1 MFKTHY
7 DHMRPGPTPERVLAI
22 CRIVAAGRCTIDEI
36 KERIYLD
43 KSSTSKSGEEF
54 SNSIRVAEEL
64 GLIGLKDGLYTLVVD
79 PSQISTP
86 DTFRRTAAK
95 RAFSN
100 KDTTFFKVSRW
111 YLSSNEHPLF
121 SGNWEDRAAL
131 ANRSGVDKIT
141 DNDMLGWRFWAS
153 FLGLGY
159 ISGTELIPNMYV
171 RVRDVLA
178 TEFAASFPYDEE
190 IPAEDFLRW
199 LWNRLPEAVMEDH
212 SINMALSN
220 ALRTLRDVGEVI
232 PTTQMDA
239 INMYLYDIPEDP
251 TNKVTHFIVKE
262 AVCK

>member
-22 CRIVAAGRCTIDEI
+22 CKVVAANPCTQDEI
-36 KERIYLD
+36 RDRIYLD
-43 KSSTSKSGEEF
+43 QGSGSKPGEEF
-54 SNSIRVAEEL
+54 RNSILTAEEL
-64 GLIGLKDGLYTLVVD
+64 GLIELKDGVYSLSVD
-79 PSQISTP
+79 SEHISTP
-86 DTFRRTAAK
+86 DAFRRIAAK
-95 RAFSN
+95 RAFAN
-100 KDTTFFKVSRW
+100 KDTTFFKVSKW
-111 YLSSNEHPLF
+111 YVCSNAHVLF
-121 SGNWEDRAAL
+121 PGNWEDRAAL

-159 ISGTELIPNMYV
+159 ISGKELIPNMYV
-171 RVRDVLA
+171 RVRDILS

-190 IPAEDFLRW
+190 IPAADFMRW
-199 LWNRLPEAVMEDH
+199 LWHKLPEAVMEDH

-220 ALRTLRDVGEVI
+220 ALRTLRDMGEVI

-239 INMYLYDIPEDP
+239 INMYLYAIPEDP

>member
-22 CRIVAAGRCTIDEI
+22 CRVIASGHYTSDEI
-36 KERIYLD
+36 KDRIYLD
-43 KSSTSKSGEEF
+43 KSTASKSGEEF
-54 SNSIRVAEEL
+54 RNSILAAEEL
-64 GLIGLKDGLYTLVVD
+64 GLIDLKENVYSLSVD
-79 PSQISTP
+79 PAQISTI
-86 DTFRRTAAK
+86 DAFRRTAAK

-100 KDTTFFKVSRW
+100 KDTTFFKVSKW
-111 YLSSNEHPLF
+111 YLSSNEHVLF

-190 IPAEDFLRW
+190 IPAEEFLRW
-199 LWNRLPEAVMEDH
+199 LWSKLPESATEDH

-220 ALRTLRDVGEVI
+220 ALRTLRDMGEVI

>member
-22 CRIVAAGRCTIDEI
+22 CKAVAAQPCTQDEI
-36 KERIYLD
+36 RGRIYLELGVN
-43 KSSTSKSGEEF
+43 SKPGEEF
-54 SNSIRVAEEL
+54 RNSILAAEEL
-64 GLIGLKDGLYTLVVD
+64 GMIELKDGVYTLAVN
-79 PSQISTP
+79 PAHIATSEA
-86 DTFRRTAAK
+86 FRRIAAK
-95 RAFSN
+95 HAFAN
-100 KDTTFFKVSRW
+100 KESTFFNVSKW
-111 YLSSNEHPLF
+111 YVSNNEHVLF

-131 ANRSGVDKIT
+131 ANQSGIDKIT

-159 ISGTELIPNMYV
+159 ISGKELIPNMYV
-171 RVRDVLA
+171 RVRDILA
-178 TEFAASFPYDEE
+178 TDFAASFPFDEE
-190 IPAEDFLRW
+190 IPAAEFMRW
-199 LWNRLPEAVMEDH
+199 LWHRLPEAVMEDR

-220 ALRTLRDVGEVI
+220 ALRTLRDMGEVI

-239 INMYLYDIPEDP
+239 INMYLYSIPEDP